1 MLPFHP
7 KRLVIALHTLDYRKQ
22 WNGLL
27 AECYRLGFDPYA
39 GDCVAF
45 VKKDRTQLR
54 ALAGDTRGL
63 FLIARRFEGGR
74 LGLDWAFQE
83 EPNTKSI
90 TIAELGLLLEG
101 ASYTVHRY
109 VKPWK

>member
-7 KRLVIALHTLDYRKQ
+7 KRLIVAQHTIDYRKQ
-22 WNGLL
+22 WNGML

-39 GDCVAF
+39 GDCVVF

-54 ALAGDTRGL
+54 ALAGDSRGL
-63 FLIARRFEGGR
+63 FLLARRFEGGR
-74 LGLDWAFQE
+74 LGLDWVFQVA
-83 EPNTKSI
+83 PTTKVI
-90 TIAELGLLLEG
+90 TVAELALLLEG
-101 ASYTVHRY
+101 ASYTVHRH